1 MGTANGIEQHD
12 SNSPSHQPYDANAL
26 RTLRFTQLTGSSVK
40 TLLAFRVS
48 YLSIFLLAA
57 TLDSNLI
64 RGDAIAIETYT
75 LYFVPIA
82 VGFAWCAILGSLSS
96 SRVFGSP
103 WIHFITD
110 AFSLGWAAYVTDFFN
125 RTLSIAFLLGVIVIS
140 FAVAAVLRKLEL
152 HAATAQ
158 SKSEES
164 EALKAREAELKS
176 ELQRVHSRLA
186 EHERFTRLI
195 SDPPQK
201 STTANLGE
209 LIGES
214 AGIQRIF
221 SLVERVGPSDATV
234 LITGES
240 GTGKELVANALHRL
254 STRASGPFVAVNC
267 GAIPAELL
275 ESELFG
281 HKKGSFTG
289 ATSDTSGMFRQANGG
304 TIFLDE
310 VGELPAAMQV
320 KILRALQERVVRP
333 VGASSDMPIDVRVLA
348 ATNRQLRAEVSQ
360 GRFREDLFF
369 RINVINIH
377 LPPLRDRV
385 GDIELLT
392 AMFIKR
398 KAKGPVTITPAAM
411 DLIRSHSFPGN
422 VRELE
427 NMIERALVLGG
438 DVIAPEHLPEM
449 SKAPLNASP
458 LQAPTE
464 FIQSDLSFPVN
475 LDQILSDTERK
486 FIQLAL
492 EKCGGTRKQAADALG
507 INLRSLR
514 YRAEKLG
521 L

>member
-1 MGTANGIEQHD
+1 MEHASASRAQ
-12 SNSPSHQPYDANAL
+12 SAKAYDAKMLRAL
-26 RTLRFTQLTGSSVK
+26 RFFRLTGSSVR
-40 TLLAFRVS
+40 TLLAFKVS

-64 RGDAIAIETYT
+64 RGNVNALETYS

-82 VGFAWCAILGSLSS
+82 VGFAWCAILGLLSS
-96 SRVFGSP
+96 NRVFGSP
-103 WIHFITD
+103 GIHLITD
-110 AFSLGWAAYVTDFFN
+110 AVSLGWAAYVTEFFN
-125 RTLSIAFLLGVIVIS
+125 RTLSVAFLFGVMVVS
-140 FAVAAVLRKLEL
+140 LAVAVVLRKLEL

-164 EALKAREAELKS
+164 EVLKVREAELKV
-176 ELQRVHSRLA
+176 ELQRVHTRLA
-186 EHERFTRLI
+186 EHERFNRLI
-195 SDPPQK
+195 SDPAQK
-201 STTANLGE
+201 STTAQLGE

-254 STRASGPFVAVNC
+254 STRPNGPFVAVNC

-289 ATSDTSGMFRQANGG
+289 ATSDTSGMFRQAHGG

-310 VGELPAAMQV
+310 VGELPPGMQV

-333 VGASSDMPIDVRVLA
+333 VGASADIPIDVRVLA
-348 ATNRQLRAEVSQ
+348 ATNRQLRTEVTQ

-398 KAKGPVTITPAAM
+398 MAKGPVTITPAAM
-411 DLIRSHSFPGN
+411 DLIRSHAFPGN

-438 DVIAPEHLPEM
+438 DAIGPEHLPEM
-449 SKAPLNASP
+449 SKAPIAMNSSGA
-458 LQAPTE
+458 ATE
-464 FIQSDLSFPVN
+464 LIQTDLSFPVN
-475 LDQILSDTERK
+475 LDKILADTERK

-492 EKCGGTRKQAADALG
+492 EKTGGTRKQAADALG